1 MVMNGYEICSGGV
14 RNHNPAVLYK
24 VFDLLGFS
32 ESYVEEKFGAMLS
45 AFKYGAPPHAGCAF
59 GVDRILMELTGEQ
72 NVRETLAFP
81 KNGSGIDVMMNSPS
95 TVDPAQLKE
104 LGL

>member
-1 MVMNGYEICSGGV
+1 MCSSDLEICSGGV

>member
-1 MVMNGYEICSGGV
+1 
-14 RNHNPAVLYK
+14 
-24 VFDLLGFS
+24 
-32 ESYVEEKFGAMLS
+32 
-45 AFKYGAPPHAGCAF
+45 
-59 GVDRILMELTGEQ
+59 MELIDET

-81 KNGSGIDVMMNSPS
+81 KNGSGVDVMMDSPS

>member
-1 MVMNGYEICSGGV
+1 MRFALAVFEIIIQQCYIKCSV
-14 RNHNPAVLYK
+14 CWASASLMLKR
-24 VFDLLGFS
+24 S
-32 ESYVEEKFGAMLS
+32 FGAMLG

-59 GVDRILMELTGEQ
+59 GVDRILMELTDEQ

-81 KNGSGIDVMMNSPS
+81 KNGSGVDVMMDSPS
-95 TVDPAQLKE
+95 TVDPAQLRE